1 MVAILNK
8 DILEIG
14 IVVSDAERSLT
25 FYRDVLG
32 LPYLGDLTFPGAH
45 MWRFGAGT
53 SVIKLLEH
61 DPAPKTAN
69 PRGDDPAV
77 GFRYMSL
84 YVSNIDEVIA
94 DCTAFGCAVPIPVTA
109 FGDAVK
115 FAFVEDPDGNR
126 IELLDLKE

>member
-1 MVAILNK
+1 MVAKLNK
-8 DILEIG
+8 DFIEIG

-45 MWRFGAGT
+45 MWRFAAGT
-53 SVIKLLEH
+53 SVVKLLEH
-61 DPAPKTAN
+61 DPAPEAAN
-69 PRGDDPAV
+69 PRGDAPAV

-84 YVSNIDEVIA
+84 FVENLDEVVA
-94 DCTAFGCAVPIPVTA
+94 DCAAFGSAVPIPVTA
-109 FGDAVK
+109 FGDAVR

-126 IELLDLKE
+126 IELLDLKA